1 MNTRECLFNI
11 LEPPAFLKKHVA
23 NSLHMLGLSTLY
35 LCVCQCVYVSVD
47 SGWDQLKRYMIWWAV
62 GPVMIY
68 RGVLFAHGRIYKC
81 VPRGLSRS
89 KNNSHNEEK
98 TRSFRWWT
106 YSIDSSLCTYTVENT
121 TSKWMLAIKRE
132 NWGKKGRCARRRWTG
147 SGENGGEWREPTK
160 WWMSV
165 IVIFIKC
172 CHAHQS
178 VRFCNNLNIS
188 VKC

>member
-1 MNTRECLFNI
+1 MKKMNTRECLFNI

-81 VPRGLSRS
+81 VPRGLSGS
-89 KNNSHNEEK
+89 KKIIH
-98 TRSFRWWT
+98 
-106 YSIDSSLCTYTVENT
+106 T
-121 TSKWMLAIKRE
+121 T
-132 NWGKKGRCARRRWTG
+132 KK
-147 SGENGGEWREPTK
+147 N
-160 WWMSV
+160 
-165 IVIFIKC
+165 
-172 CHAHQS
+172 
-178 VRFCNNLNIS
+178 
-188 VKC
+188 